1 MARPPGPLLL
11 LLLFL
16 LLLLLLT
23 AAVAPGRPCGPAGL
37 SRDTVLGRPGA
48 NVTLTCRD
56 EGLANVTV
64 SWQMEERGAGGGP
77 SRRLAEGNALLLR
90 RLRYEDSG
98 RYGCYVG
105 GRLLRSLRLLVEGG
119 SAPGQ
124 GFPSRRHPV
133 RRPPS
138 PSSSLLCRAP
148 RNSSGLLL
156 PAEPRQ
162 RRPVRVAAAGEAVP
176 GDAGDALGEAE
187 VSWGCRP
194 TPGGAQGVFLSLS
207 PRPVPAVCHRP
218 RRFTAENAT
227 EQRCRYFS
235 KARKFVCRV
244 KVPPGADTESL
255 VVSTCVNNGAGGSAG
270 EDRIITLSSVL
281 KPDPPINVTVQALEK
296 APQRL
301 RVNWSYPSSWD
312 PRFYWLRFQVRYRP
326 EPAQTFTE
334 VDQVMTP
341 WLDIRDALRGTR
353 HVVQVRAQE
362 EFGHGAWSEWSQE
375 VVGTPW
381 TDPWDLTSEM
391 GPFSSQ
397 FPMDD
402 DGTYGV
408 TLPPELFWEDAADG
422 AGGAVVKASA
432 RSVASPYAFLVAGG
446 SLLLGIAL
454 FVAIMVRY
462 RQTWRTGG
470 QRGAKPEG
478 EGQHV
483 LVPLG
488 PPSPPLS
495 DTPLLSPPSPPD
507 PGGLHVTNL
516 DYFFSG
522 Q

>member
-37 SRDTVLGRPGA
+37 SRDTVLGRPGV

-105 GRLLRSLRLLVEGG
+105 GRLLRSLRLLVE
-119 SAPGQ
+119 APC
-124 GFPSRRHPV
+124 FAEPPETPRVSCYRRSPDKDV
-133 RRPPS
+133 LCEWPLRVKPS
-138 PSSSLLCRAP
+138 PGTRAM
-148 RNSSGLLL
+148 LW
-156 PAEPRQ
+156 
-162 RRPVRVAAAGEAVP
+162 VK
-176 GDAGDALGEAE
+176 
-187 VSWGCRP
+187 
-194 TPGGAQGVFLSLS
+194 
-207 PRPVPAVCHRP
+207 

-244 KVPPGADTESL
+244 KVPPDADTESL

-341 WLDIRDALRGTR
+341 WLDIRDALRGTQ

-362 EFGHGAWSEWSQE
+362 EFGHGAWSEWSPE

>member
-1 MARPPGPLLL
+1 MTGW
-11 LLLFL
+11 
-16 LLLLLLT
+16 
-23 AAVAPGRPCGPAGL
+23 L

-64 SWQMEERGAGGGP
+64 SWQLEERGAGGGP
-77 SRRLAEGNALLLR
+77 RRRLAEGNALLLR
-90 RLRYEDSG
+90 HLRYEDSG

-105 GRLLRSLRLLVEGG
+105 SRLLRALKLLVEGG

-124 GFPSRRHPV
+124 GCPSRRHPV

-162 RRPVRVAAAGEAVP
+162 RRAVR
-176 GDAGDALGEAE
+176 
-187 VSWGCRP
+187 
-194 TPGGAQGVFLSLS
+194 
-207 PRPVPAVCHRP
+207 
-218 RRFTAENAT
+218 
-227 EQRCRYFS
+227 
-235 KARKFVCRV
+235 FVCRV

-255 VVSTCVNNGAGGSAG
+255 VVSTCVSNGAGGSCRSPLA
-270 EDRIITLSSVL
+270 
-281 KPDPPINVTVQALEK
+281 PDPPVNVTVQALEK

-326 EPAQTFTE
+326 EPARTFTE
-334 VDQVMTP
+334 VMTP

-362 EFGHGAWSEWSQE
+362 EFGHGTWSEWSRE

-381 TDPWDLTSEM
+381 TGRKGGGEM
-391 GPFSSQ
+391 WFQDWGLSPRSPDSHSC
-397 FPMDD
+397 
-402 DGTYGV
+402 
-408 TLPPELFWEDAADG
+408 PPPLSAI
-422 AGGAVVKASA
+422 GAVVKASA

-454 FVAIMVRY
+454 FIAIMVRY
-462 RQTWRTGG
+462 RQTWQTGG

-488 PPSPPLS
+488 APSPPLS

>member
-1 MARPPGPLLL
+1 MTGCPP
-11 LLLFL
+11 
-16 LLLLLLT
+16 
-23 AAVAPGRPCGPAGL
+23 PA
-37 SRDTVLGRPGA
+37 LGTPVGSP

-64 SWQMEERGAGGGP
+64 SWQLEERGAGGGP
-77 SRRLAEGNALLLR
+77 RRRLAEGNALLLR
-90 RLRYEDSG
+90 HLRYEDSG

-105 GRLLRSLRLLVEGG
+105 SRLLRALKLLVEGG

-124 GFPSRRHPV
+124 GCPSRRHPV
-133 RRPPS
+133 RR
-138 PSSSLLCRAP
+138 
-148 RNSSGLLL
+148 
-156 PAEPRQ
+156 
-162 RRPVRVAAAGEAVP
+162 
-176 GDAGDALGEAE
+176 
-187 VSWGCRP
+187 WGCRP
-194 TPGGAQGVFLSLS
+194 TPGA
-207 PRPVPAVCHRP
+207 HP

-255 VVSTCVNNGAGGSAG
+255 VVSTCVSNGAGGSAAAQG
-270 EDRIITLSSVL
+270 R
-281 KPDPPINVTVQALEK
+281 PDPPVNVTVQALEK

-326 EPAQTFTE
+326 EPARTFTE
-334 VDQVMTP
+334 VRVDQVMTP

-362 EFGHGAWSEWSQE
+362 EFGHGTWSEWSRE

-381 TDPWDLTSEM
+381 TGRKGGGEM
-391 GPFSSQ
+391 WFQDWGLSPRSPDSH
-397 FPMDD
+397 
-402 DGTYGV
+402 
-408 TLPPELFWEDAADG
+408 W
-422 AGGAVVKASA
+422 AVVKASA

-454 FVAIMVRY
+454 FIAIMVR
-462 RQTWRTGG
+462 QTWQTGG

-488 PPSPPLS
+488 APSPPLS